1 MGLNCMHP
9 VAEQLL
15 EQHILFELDAL
26 TGDALAPAIRVEVQR
41 GFELADQLTLREFAT
56 ERRCMAAFKRV
67 VVKAKVP
74 TTVGQLGM
82 SLFLRGLEHLEH
94 AGVEV
99 RAVMGRDRFLAG
111 AELAAGLD
119 DTRRRLAAALF
130 NHPLY
135 GELISSLVYKALLK
149 YLIEDN
155 LISQKVPG
163 VGSVLKLGQR
173 MVNRTGLEE
182 TVERQ
187 LKNYIKGYLPS
198 LISASEQY
206 VEGLATD
213 ENLLDRIDDAW
224 SELGAKPLAGP
235 FEDITTENIEDFAAW
250 SQSYWDELRRSDDFL
265 AMGEVL
271 IADIFEHYGD
281 QSFSCLLH
289 DLGITR
295 GLVNKELLAFVPPL
309 LKRLRQSGYLD
320 ELLRSRLTQFYD
332 SEAVAELL
340 AASLR

>member
-1 MGLNCMHP
+1 M
-9 VAEQLL
+9 
-15 EQHILFELDAL
+15 
-26 TGDALAPAIRVEVQR
+26 
-41 GFELADQLTLREFAT
+41 
-56 ERRCMAAFKRV
+56 
-67 VVKAKVP
+67 
-74 TTVGQLGM
+74 
-82 SLFLRGLEHLEH
+82 
-94 AGVEV
+94 
-99 RAVMGRDRFLAG
+99 
-111 AELAAGLD
+111 
-119 DTRRRLAAALF
+119 
-130 NHPLY
+130 
-135 GELISSLVYKALLK
+135 
-149 YLIEDN
+149 
-155 LISQKVPG
+155 
-163 VGSVLKLGQR
+163 
-173 MVNRTGLEE
+173 
-182 TVERQ
+182 
-187 LKNYIKGYLPS
+187 
-198 LISASEQY
+198 
-206 VEGLATD
+206 EGLATD

-235 FEDITTENIEDFAAW
+235 FEDITTENIEDVAAW
-250 SQSYWDELRRSDDFL
+250 SQSYWDELRGSDEFL